1 MKKLIK
7 LVVVLL
13 LLLVVLLVA
22 AFFYI
27 DTIAKTAIERG
38 STYALGVPTTLKSA
52 DIKVFSGQ
60 FGMAGLNVSNPQG
73 FKTSHFMTLGN
84 GGVAVSLPSLR
95 EEVITL
101 PYLKLDAIDLN
112 LEKTD
117 GKSNYQVIL
126 DNLKKLE
133 GESKEPAPGKKE
145 EEGKRFILKE
155 VAITNVNVHVNRGG
169 IIDKIDI
176 PIAEI
181 KLKDVGSDTGKGVL
195 LKDLAGIIVKAV
207 FAAAVQVGGNVIPGE
222 ILGELQGGLAQLG
235 SLDKIPN
242 IEELG
247 KNLENISAPL
257 KDIGDKLK
265 EDPGKAIKDLGGLL
279 GGEKKKE

>member
-133 GESKEPAPGKKE
+133 GESKEPTPKKE
-145 EEGKRFILKE
+145 EEGKRFIVKE
-155 VAITNVNVHVNRGG
+155 VSITNVKVHVNQGG
-169 IIDKIDI
+169 LIQNIEI
-176 PIAEI
+176 PIDEI
-181 KLKDVGSDTGKGVL
+181 KLKDVGSESGKGVL
-195 LKDLAGIIVKAV
+195 LKDLAGVIVQAV
-207 FAAAVQVGGNVIPGE
+207 FAAAVQVGGNLIPTE
-222 ILGELQGGLAQLG
+222 MLGELKGGLEQLD
-235 SLDKIPN
+235 SLEKLAD
-242 IEELG
+242 IESLG